1 MYCEAPLSWNEFQT
15 KGKYSFLPSWNK
27 TKQTPHRHRLIRE
40 NNKGNL
46 KSVLARA
53 DSTSNNVSKKRPFE
67 LNGIWIPEVQKVDLN
82 VTLQLRL
89 VMLAADLTGT
99 MINPWKIYSYDAKH
113 MKIKNHI
120 SEKLP
125 LFSSVVVVLVLLWVL
140 KWKSDFSLMCLP
152 LLTVGTTVWD

>member
-1 MYCEAPLSWNEFQT
+1 M
-15 KGKYSFLPSWNK
+15 
-27 TKQTPHRHRLIRE
+27 
-40 NNKGNL
+40 
-46 KSVLARA
+46 
-53 DSTSNNVSKKRPFE
+53 
-67 LNGIWIPEVQKVDLN
+67 NGIWTPEVQKVDLN

-140 KWKSDFSLMCLP
+140 K
-152 LLTVGTTVWD
+152 